1 MPARVMV
8 RTLLGLLLVPAM
20 LAPRPGLAQSGDGP
34 VVATVNGEP
43 VRRAEVMAEM
53 GALPAHYRELPLEK
67 LYPVVL
73 NRIIDGRLLL
83 AEALR
88 RGLDEESRVRR
99 RIARMRDRLIQEELL
114 DRHVRAN
121 VTEAAVRA
129 GYQDYLTENPAT
141 RRVSARHILLET
153 EAQARE
159 VIALLEDGAD
169 FAELAK
175 THSIGP
181 SAPRGGDLGSFGAD
195 DMLREITDAAFAIR
209 PGTFGDVPVESPFGW
224 HVIKVEDAKIS
235 APLAFEDAREELT
248 KALSQRVIAELV
260 RGLRKAA
267 RVTRFDIDGGTVP
280 EGMFDPPEGV
290 DPPEADDRKAGPI
303 SAPPP

>member
-1 MPARVMV
+1 MRARVMV
-8 RTLLGLLLVPAM
+8 RTLLGMLLVPAI

-34 VVATVNGEP
+34 VVAIVDGEP
-43 VRRAEVMAEM
+43 IHRAEVMAEM

-73 NRIIDGRLLL
+73 NRIIDARLLL

-88 RGLDEESRVRR
+88 RRLDEDPRVRR

-114 DRHVRAN
+114 DRHVRAA
-121 VTEAAVRA
+121 VTEAAVGAR
-129 GYQDYLTENPAT
+129 YEDYLKENPAT

-175 THSIGP
+175 TRSIGP

-209 PGTFGDVPVESPFGW
+209 PGTFGDTPVESPFGW
-224 HVIKVEDAKIS
+224 HVIKVEDATIS

-260 RGLRKAA
+260 QDLRKAA
-267 RVTRFDIDGGTVP
+267 RVTRFDIDGGAVP
-280 EGMFDPPEGV
+280 EGMF
-290 DPPEADDRKAGPI
+290 DPPEADDRKAGLI

>member
-1 MPARVMV
+1 M
-8 RTLLGLLLVPAM
+8 VPAM

-121 VTEAAVRA
+121 VTEAAV
-129 GYQDYLTENPAT
+129 QPA
-141 RRVSARHILLET
+141 A
-153 EAQARE
+153 
-159 VIALLEDGAD
+159 
-169 FAELAK
+169 
-175 THSIGP
+175 
-181 SAPRGGDLGSFGAD
+181 
-195 DMLREITDAAFAIR
+195 
-209 PGTFGDVPVESPFGW
+209 
-224 HVIKVEDAKIS
+224 
-235 APLAFEDAREELT
+235 
-248 KALSQRVIAELV
+248 
-260 RGLRKAA
+260 
-267 RVTRFDIDGGTVP
+267 
-280 EGMFDPPEGV
+280 
-290 DPPEADDRKAGPI
+290 
-303 SAPPP
+303 

>member
-1 MPARVMV
+1 MRARVMV
-8 RTLLGLLLVPAM
+8 RTLLGMLLVPAI

-34 VVATVNGEP
+34 VVAIVDGEP
-43 VRRAEVMAEM
+43 IHRAEVMAEM

-73 NRIIDGRLLL
+73 NRIIDARLLL

-88 RGLDEESRVRR
+88 RRLDEDPRVRR

-114 DRHVRAN
+114 DRHVRAA
-121 VTEAAVRA
+121 VTEAAVGAR
-129 GYQDYLTENPAT
+129 YEDYLKENPAT

-175 THSIGP
+175 TRSIGP

-209 PGTFGDVPVESPFGW
+209 PGTFGDTPVESPFGW
-224 HVIKVEDAKIS
+224 HVIKVEDANIS

-260 RGLRKAA
+260 QDLRKAA
-267 RVTRFDIDGGTVP
+267 RVTRFDIDGGAAP

-290 DPPEADDRKAGPI
+290 DRPAGDDRKAGPI
-303 SAPPP
+303 SATPP